1 MGKQAILVI
10 DDSTAMLGEVK
21 LALASAG
28 YEVVTTT
35 QTVGSA
41 RHLGHCDLV
50 ILDYLMPGID
60 GGSVLAS
67 LRSATEAHG
76 RSVLFYLYTS
86 DAAIAARYR
95 QLGFDGCFTEKGD
108 MQSLVRQVRSA
119 FRLRELMR
127 RRQRP
132 A

>member
-1 MGKQAILVI
+1 MGTQAILVI
-10 DDSTAMLGEVK
+10 DDSTAMLGEIK
-21 LALASAG
+21 TALQAAG

-41 RHLGHCDLV
+41 RHLGRCDLV
-50 ILDYLMPGID
+50 MVDYLMPGID
-60 GGSVLAS
+60 GGTVLAS

-95 QLGFDGCFTEKGD
+95 QFGFDGCFTEKGD
-108 MQSLVRQVRSA
+108 MRSLVRQVRSA
-119 FRLRELMR
+119 FRLRDLMR
-127 RRQRP
+127 RRQHR